1 MSVQVRGF
9 LTKTFANRIDS
20 EYLQESLTGLGY
32 HPGPVD
38 GRFGNRTERAV
49 VAFQNKA
56 GLDPNGYA
64 DGPTWA
70 ALQTA
75 LNPPKAAAKPAAKAA
90 PKAKKAPA
98 RMARA

>member
-9 LTKTFANRIDS
+9 LTKTFANRLDS
-20 EYLQESLTGLGY
+20 EYLQETLTGLGL

-49 VAFQNKA
+49 VAFQNRE
-56 GLDPNGYA
+56 GLDPNGHA

-70 ALQTA
+70 ALEKA
-75 LNPPKAAAKPAAKAA
+75 LNPPKPAPKPALKAA
-90 PKAKKAPA
+90 PKAKRAVARKAGI
-98 RMARA
+98 